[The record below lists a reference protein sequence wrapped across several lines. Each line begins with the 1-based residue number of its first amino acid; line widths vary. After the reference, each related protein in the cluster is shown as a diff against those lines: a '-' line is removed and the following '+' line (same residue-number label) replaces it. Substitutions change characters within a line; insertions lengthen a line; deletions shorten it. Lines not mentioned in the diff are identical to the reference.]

1 MKIVSLLPSAT
12 EIICS
17 LGLEQHLVGVTH
29 ECDFP
34 ATVQG
39 LPVITQTRIPK
50 GLASRDIDD
59 IVRNQLATDS
69 ALYTLRM
76 DILEELQ
83 PDIIVTQALCDVCAV
98 SGVEVIRAAQQ
109 LASKPQVV
117 NLEPSSLEEVFATIK
132 LVGSAAN
139 AEHETAVYL
148 HSLQQRVTAITKQSD
163 LIAIS
168 QRPKVAMLEWLE
180 PLFNAGHWTPQL
192 VNMAGGIECLGKIYQ
207 ASHTIDWQALA
218 DCDADV
224 ICIALCGFDIERSK
238 QDLAYLTQHAGWQSL
253 TAVKNKRVYV
263 VNGNAYFSRSGPRL
277 VDSLELI
284 AHLLHPQLFTLP
296 SYIEP
301 AVNIIEGS

>member
-1 MKIVSLLPSAT
+1 MRIVSLLPSAT

-17 LGLEQHLVGVTH
+17 LGLEPYLVGVTH

-34 ATVQG
+34 LTVQG

-50 GLASRDIDD
+50 GLASSEIDD
-59 IVRNQLATDS
+59 IVRNQLETNS
-69 ALYTLRM
+69 ALYSLRM

-83 PDIIVTQALCDVCAV
+83 PDLIVTQALCDVCAV
-98 SGVEVIRAAQQ
+98 SGDEVIQAARK

-117 NLEPSSLEEVFATIK
+117 NLEPSSLEEVFDTIK

-139 AEHETAVYL
+139 AEHDTSIYL
-148 HSLQQRVTAITKQSD
+148 QSLQARVVAITKQSD
-163 LIAIS
+163 LIAMS
-168 QRPKVAMLEWLE
+168 KRPKVAMLEWLD

-192 VNMAGGIECLGKIYQ
+192 VNMAGGVECLGKIYQ
-207 ASHTIDWQALA
+207 ASHTINWQTLA

-238 QDLAYLTQHAGWQSL
+238 QDLIYLTEHSGWQSL
-253 TAVKNKRVYV
+253 TAVKNKQVYV

-301 AVNIIEGS
+301 TINIFDA